1 MENKILVISATP
13 FRNDSN
19 MGKTLLMLFSEF
31 DKNSLCQLYY
41 NPMMPNVDKCE
52 SFYQVYDKQILGSF
66 LGININKCG
75 NILTEIPSIEGNT
88 KPVATKGFFSR
99 HKDFTIVKISRELL
113 WRFSYWKNT
122 KLKMWIKNEHPTVI
136 FTIMHDF
143 NVANNAVY
151 WIAKKYKLPVIM
163 FVTDDYYN
171 NTAYNKNIISTIYY
185 SFRKRSLNKLAKV
198 CTCLIGCSDVATDYF
213 SKKLNICLNKTI
225 YTPSSPNVL
234 TLPYKEI
241 SEKKPLKIRF
251 FGNLGLGR
259 WQVLQKIALAL
270 SELNEGSFKAK
281 LEVYSSSS
289 DSNIINALSIPNA
302 CSFMGWTYGAEYLY
316 LLQDADIVVHA
327 ESFMPENIKKT
338 WMSVSTKI
346 ADYLG
351 AGKCILAVGPSEIAS
366 ISHLRNVSF
375 IIDNIKNL
383 KDELYKLISDY
394 DIRQDLQIKAREF
407 ANKEH
412 NSKII
417 DLKIKESILQCLD
430 KA

>member
-1 MENKILVISATP
+1 MKSASHSAILSLVVPVFNVEDDLCECLDSIVHQTFKNIEIICVDDGSCDSSPEILRKYAERDSRIKIITQKNQGLSSARNTGVNASRGKYLMFIDSDDYLSPNACELMVQKILSCDDLAFVSSGT
-13 FRNDSN
+13 
-19 MGKTLLMLFSEF
+19 
-31 DKNSLCQLYY
+31 
-41 NPMMPNVDKCE
+41 
-52 SFYQVYDKQILGSF
+52 
-66 LGININKCG
+66 
-75 NILTEIPSIEGNT
+75 
-88 KPVATKGFFSR
+88 
-99 HKDFTIVKISRELL
+99 ELL
-113 WRFSYWKNT
+113 WEYEVSEDYKRGKN
-122 KLKMWIKNEHPTVI
+122 V
-136 FTIMHDF
+136 
-143 NVANNAVY
+143 
-151 WIAKKYKLPVIM
+151 
-163 FVTDDYYN
+163 
-171 NTAYNKNIISTIYY
+171 
-185 SFRKRSLNKLAKV
+185 
-198 CTCLIGCSDVATDYF
+198 YF

-394 DIRQDLQIKAREF
+394 DIRQDLHIKAREF